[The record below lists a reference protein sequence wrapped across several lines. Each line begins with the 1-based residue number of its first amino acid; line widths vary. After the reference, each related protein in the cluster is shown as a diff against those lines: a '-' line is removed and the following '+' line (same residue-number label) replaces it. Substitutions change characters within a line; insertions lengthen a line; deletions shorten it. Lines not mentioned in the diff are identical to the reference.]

1 MQPTSDST
9 TDTRHI
15 WHPYSPLPGPR
26 PNLPVAAADG
36 VYLTL
41 DDGRVLIDA
50 MSSWWA
56 AAHGHRHP
64 DLVAAAHRQLDIL
77 PHVMFGGLTHTPA
90 VELTRRLL
98 ALTADAFGPG
108 APDAVFYS
116 DSGSVAV
123 EVAVKAALQAQR
135 AAGHPERTRLLTWRS
150 GYHGDTFG
158 AMSVCDPDG
167 GMHALWTGT
176 LADQLFAPAPPVRG
190 SSDREIADYLQVF
203 DSLIDGTVAAVIIEP
218 VVQGAGGMRFHDH
231 ALVAGVR
238 RICDAHGVL
247 LIADE
252 IATGFGRTGDLL
264 TTAAAGVTPD
274 ILCVGKALT
283 GGMMTLAATLTTRA
297 VADAV
302 SSPAGGGALMHGP
315 TFMANP
321 LACAVAAASLD
332 LVAAGYWRE
341 TVPRIATELERG
353 LTPLAGRDAVADVRV
368 LGAVGVVELHRPLDD
383 AAMTAATDAA
393 VAAGVWLRPF
403 GRLIYVMPPFI
414 STTGEVATICAGVR
428 AAVDAADRAEVH
440 A

>member
-1 MQPTSDST
+1 
-9 TDTRHI
+9 
-15 WHPYSPLPGPR
+15 
-26 PNLPVAAADG
+26 
-36 VYLTL
+36 
-41 DDGRVLIDA
+41 
-50 MSSWWA
+50 
-56 AAHGHRHP
+56 
-64 DLVAAAHRQLDIL
+64 
-77 PHVMFGGLTHTPA
+77 
-90 VELTRRLL
+90 
-98 ALTADAFGPG
+98 
-108 APDAVFYS
+108 
-116 DSGSVAV
+116 
-123 EVAVKAALQAQR
+123 
-135 AAGHPERTRLLTWRS
+135 
-150 GYHGDTFG
+150 
-158 AMSVCDPDG
+158 
-167 GMHALWTGT
+167 MHALWTGT

-203 DSLIDGTVAAVIIEP
+203 DSLIDDTVAAVIIEP

-252 IATGFGRTGDLL
+252 IATGFGRTGDLF

-341 TVPRIATELERG
+341 TVPRIAAELAQG
-353 LTPLAGRDAVADVRV
+353 LAPLADVDAVADVRV
-368 LGAVGVVELHRPLDD
+368 LGAVGVVELHRALDD
-383 AAMTAATDAA
+383 AGMTAATDAA

-414 STTGEVATICAGVR
+414 SITDEVAAVCAGVR
-428 AAVDAADRAEVH
+428 AAVAAVDRAEVR